1 VTRFLIPFALV
12 LTTLA
17 HGDAVD
23 DYLRGEM
30 KRSQIPGLTYGIIR
44 DGKLVRSGAF
54 GKADLELDTPM
65 KVDNLCE
72 IGSITK
78 QFTAFATMMLV
89 ESGKIGLDDP
99 ISKYL
104 PEAKENWKEIT
115 VRNLLNQTSGLQE
128 YVFVPGLGLDKEF
141 DRKQFMDSMT
151 PLPLDFAPGLT
162 WSYSNTNYA
171 LMGFV
176 IEKAAGVPYTQFV
189 QEQIFKPAGMT
200 STKFMTSGDVMV
212 RRAHGYLLDGTRYL
226 SLRGTGSLASD
237 GTITSNIAD
246 MAKWD
251 AVLNQRKLLSATS
264 YETMWTRAKLKSGHT
279 RAYGMGW
286 DLTPR
291 GGAPFVGHAGAS
303 VGYSA
308 GFVRF
313 LKPKLSVVVL
323 GNVYAF
329 NGEGVA
335 RGVAE
340 ILDPKLRTPQPVEVG
355 SDPDSTRVTRVQ
367 AALAAMA
374 ARKADESLLD
384 PEMTAPMKTGRAMM
398 SNLFAQVASLQHIG
412 FCSAEADGAD
422 AWVTYRIQA
431 KDRWF
436 TLIVLYTKEGRVA
449 QIGLAGDPPVAA
461 PKRSG

>member
-1 VTRFLIPFALV
+1 MTRFLIPFALA

-54 GKADLELDTPM
+54 GKADIELDTPM

-89 ESGKIGLDDP
+89 EQRKIGLDDT

-115 VRNLLNQTSGLQE
+115 VRNLLNQTSGIQE

-151 PLPLDFAPGLT
+151 PLPLDFPTGLT

-171 LMGFV
+171 LMGFI
-176 IEKAAGVPYTQFV
+176 IEKAAGMPYPQFV
-189 QEQIFKPAGMT
+189 REQIFKPAGMT
-200 STKFMTSGDVMV
+200 QTKFMTSGDVMP

-251 AVLNQRKLLSATS
+251 ALLSQHKLLSEAS
-264 YETMWTRAKLKSGHT
+264 YQAMWSRAKLNSGHT
-279 RAYGMGW
+279 RPYGMGW

-291 GGAPFVGHAGAS
+291 GGSPFVGHGGNS

-308 GFVRF
+308 GFARF
-313 LKPKLSVVVL
+313 LKPKLSVIVL

-335 RGVAE
+335 RSIAE
-340 ILDPKLRTPQPVEVG
+340 ILDPSLKTPKPVEVG
-355 SDPDSTRVTRVQ
+355 ADPDSTRVTRVQ
-367 AALAAMA
+367 AALAALA
-374 ARKADESLLD
+374 ARKADETLLD

-398 SNLFAQVASLQHIG
+398 SNVFAQVATLQHIG
-412 FCSAEADGAD
+412 LCSVEAEGED
-422 AWVTYRIQA
+422 AWVTYRVQA

-436 TLIVLYTKEGRVA
+436 TLIVLYTKEGKVA
-449 QIGLAGDPPVAA
+449 QVGLVGDPPIP
-461 PKRSG
+461 PKKS